1 VHIRH
6 YYLHHS
12 TGRGNSKRK
21 QETEMIIQ
29 AEVHIQAPLPVVWRV
44 FSHLEDWKDWNTAC
58 NSCRLVE
65 GDELAAGACLT
76 FVVKPIVFPVKVQ
89 PRVVSCEPGR
99 EVVWEGARF
108 GIRAVHTWR
117 FREQAG
123 GVVLESVETFRGPLL
138 VLGRLVGVP
147 KRLHRLTV
155 QMLDQIK
162 QYSEACSA
170 TPPPQATPA
179 RPRG

>member
-1 VHIRH
+1 
-6 YYLHHS
+6 
-12 TGRGNSKRK
+12 
-21 QETEMIIQ
+21 MIIK
-29 AEVHIQAPLPVVWRV
+29 AEVYIHAPLPVVWRV

-58 NSCRLVE
+58 SSCRLVE
-65 GDELAAGACLT
+65 GDELAEGACLA

-89 PRVVSCEPGR
+89 PRVVSCELGR
-99 EVVWEGARF
+99 EVVWEGERF
-108 GIRAVHTWR
+108 GIHAVHTWR
-117 FREQAG
+117 FQEKAD
-123 GVVLESVETFRGPLL
+123 GVVLESMEVFKGPLL

-170 TPPPQATPA
+170 TLSPEATPA
-179 RPRG
+179 RPPRC

>member
-1 VHIRH
+1 
-6 YYLHHS
+6 
-12 TGRGNSKRK
+12 
-21 QETEMIIQ
+21 MIIK
-29 AEVHIQAPLPVVWRV
+29 AEVYIHAPLPVVWRV

-65 GDELAAGACLT
+65 GDELAEGACLA
-76 FVVKPIVFPVKVQ
+76 FVVTPIVFPVKVQ
-89 PRVVSCEPGR
+89 PRVVSCELER
-99 EVVWEGARF
+99 EVVWEGERF
-108 GIRAVHTWR
+108 GIHAVHTWR
-117 FREQAG
+117 FQEKAD
-123 GVVLESVETFRGPLL
+123 GVVLESMEVFKGPLL

-170 TPPPQATPA
+170 TLSPEATPA
-179 RPRG
+179 RPPRC